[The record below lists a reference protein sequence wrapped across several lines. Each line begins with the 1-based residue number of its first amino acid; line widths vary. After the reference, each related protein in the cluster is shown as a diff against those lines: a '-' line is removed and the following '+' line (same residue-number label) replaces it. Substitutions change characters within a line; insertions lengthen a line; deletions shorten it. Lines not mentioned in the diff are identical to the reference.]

1 MESALSRSQAFLVLN
16 ALPHIGPITAN
27 RLLAACG
34 DDPVAVLAAATETL
48 RAVRGVG
55 PVIAETLAG
64 WRTHVDPV
72 AEERGLR
79 ECGAAFLAAADE
91 GYPPLL
97 REIHDPPI
105 GLYCR
110 GRYEPGRTC
119 VAIVG
124 SRRTTQYG
132 LATAR
137 RLGGELARRGFCVVS
152 GLARGIDTAAHE
164 GALEAGGG
172 TVAVLGTGID
182 VVYPPENRVLTERI
196 AREGALLSE
205 FRLGRPA
212 DRQSFAMR
220 NRIVAGMSA
229 AIVVVES
236 DVDGGS
242 MITARFAADQGRVV
256 LAVPGRIDQPTS
268 AGCHQ
273 LIRDGAVLL
282 TSVEDVVGEL
292 GYLRGLRPGPIPDN
306 AARGVVRGERTP
318 GGECPGGPEDET
330 VADRS
335 AGGLEGPAPVAE
347 AVRGMSPA
355 QEPSPPASSASASTS
370 ALLPRPTGATPGE
383 AAVRELFRGGAILA
397 TEEVALALGWSA
409 ERAMAVVLR
418 LELGG
423 RLIKRADGRH
433 EEVATR

>member
-1 MESALSRSQAFLVLN
+1 METVLSRSQALMVLN

-27 RLLAACG
+27 RLLEACG
-34 DDPVAVLAAATETL
+34 NDPVAVLMADPAVL

-55 PVIAETLAG
+55 PIMAETLAA
-64 WRTHVDPV
+64 WRLHLDLA

-79 ECGAAFLAAADE
+79 AHGATFLAAEDE
-91 GYPPLL
+91 GYPTLL

-105 GLYCR
+105 GLYRR
-110 GRYEPGRTC
+110 GQYDPARTH

-137 RLGGELARRGFCVVS
+137 RLAGELARRGFCVVS

-164 GALEAGGG
+164 GALDAGGS
-172 TVAVLGTGID
+172 TVAVLGTGVD
-182 VVYPPENRVLTERI
+182 LVYPPENRVLTERM

-242 MITARFAADQGRVV
+242 MITARFAAEQGRVV
-256 LAVPGRIDQPTS
+256 LAVPGRIDQSTS

-282 TSVEDVVGEL
+282 TSAEDVVDEL

-306 AARGVVRGERTP
+306 AARGVVRAGDSERDETPSGRAALARTP
-318 GGECPGGPEDET
+318 
-330 VADRS
+330 A
-335 AGGLEGPAPVAE
+335 
-347 AVRGMSPA
+347 SPA
-355 QEPSPPASSASASTS
+355 EV
-370 ALLPRPTGATPGE
+370 
-383 AAVRELFRGGAILA
+383 AVLELFRGGAILA
-397 TEEVALALGWSA
+397 VEEVANSLGWTA
-409 ERAMAVVLR
+409 ERAMAVILR
-418 LELGG
+418 LELSGG
-423 RLIKRADGRH
+423 LIKRADGRH
-433 EEVATR
+433 EERARG